1 MKLPTNGIKV
11 SLVFLQISLLYMAL
25 LPLLS
30 CYFLA
35 IVLILLTLVL
45 IISCILRGNSSDF
58 LHMMLKFLANTW
70 PMIIAA
76 ISGIITFY
84 HGVRSVYGIL
94 YGLRRWYSSG
104 EITLALLYTL
114 TSFTSL
120 YYVILMNTHITPIRK
135 YVRENPGGPLIIL
148 FMLFLVTAAME
159 LAKGSENIA
168 NRCAEVAYY
177 YLVAGVI
184 LQLLSAIKEE
194 RKSKR

>member
-1 MKLPTNGIKV
+1 M
-11 SLVFLQISLLYMAL
+11 
-25 LPLLS
+25 
-30 CYFLA
+30 
-35 IVLILLTLVL
+35 
-45 IISCILRGNSSDF
+45 LRS
-58 LHMMLKFLANTW
+58 LANTW
-70 PMIIAA
+70 PIIIAA

-84 HGVRSVYGIL
+84 CGIRSVYGIL

-104 EITLALLYTL
+104 EITLALLYIL

-120 YYVILMNTHITPIRK
+120 YYVVLMNTHVAPIRK

-148 FMLFLVTAAME
+148 FMLFLVVAAME

-184 LQLLSAIKEE
+184 LQLLYTIREE
-194 RKSKR
+194 RKKGKRYYKITP

>member
-1 MKLPTNGIKV
+1 
-11 SLVFLQISLLYMAL
+11 
-25 LPLLS
+25 
-30 CYFLA
+30 
-35 IVLILLTLVL
+35 
-45 IISCILRGNSSDF
+45 
-58 LHMMLKFLANTW
+58 
-70 PMIIAA
+70 MIIAA

-120 YYVILMNTHITPIRK
+120 YYVILMNTHITPVRK

-194 RKSKR
+194 RKSKRR